1 MPASSASASP
11 SASQTTTS
19 PAASDTNS
27 SDSYLWD
34 VQGILAER
42 AGAGTLE
49 FLVAFKPEWVAGS
62 FIHWDCPAMKTF
74 NAKVKMI
81 FCSASGAFRVKLP
94 VAPGTQIVQDFA
106 DDKAR
111 VVRAARRRFGVS
123 AAAAAHIAAAVTEEA
138 RDRKRQNTGK

>member
-1 MPASSASASP
+1 MSASP
-11 SASQTTTS
+11 TASQTTS

-42 AGAGTLE
+42 TGAGTLE
-49 FLVAFKPEWVAGS
+49 YLVAFKPEWVSGS
-62 FIHWDCPAMKTF
+62 IIIADCPAMMTF

-94 VAPGTQIVQDFA
+94 LEPGTQIVQDFA
-106 DDKAR
+106 EDKAR
-111 VVRAARRRFGVS
+111 VVRAARRRFAIS
-123 AAAAAHIAAAVTEEA
+123 AAAAAHIADAVSEEV
-138 RDRKRQNTGK
+138 RDRKRQNSGK

>member
-1 MPASSASASP
+1 MSASSASTSP
-11 SASQTTTS
+11 SASQSTS
-19 PAASDTNS
+19 PAASDTTS

-49 FLVAFKPEWVAGS
+49 FLVAFKPEWVSGS
-62 FIHWDCPAMKTF
+62 TIHSDCPAMRTF

-106 DDKAR
+106 DDQAR
-111 VVRAARRRFGVS
+111 VDRAARRRFAVS
-123 AAAAAHIAAAVTEEA
+123 AAAAAHIAAAVAEEA